1 MGRALHHLTA
11 AAGGG
16 MEASGQAGVETLV
29 QFIKKREI
37 SQEQRYSWI
46 RAEQFTHSPCATMN
60 GDTRYSQ

>member
-16 MEASGQAGVETLV
+16 MEAGVETLV

-46 RAEQFTHSPCATMN
+46 RAEQFTHSPCTTMN